1 MAASGEMGGRRT
13 AAWGGAGEADSEG
26 SGPIAASGVAASGG
40 GERAS
45 VQDDRPF
52 LDKFPSYE
60 SQVPEL

>member
-26 SGPIAASGVAASGG
+26 SGPIAASGGSGG
-40 GERAS
+40 AS
-45 VQDDRPF
+45 MQDDRPF

-60 SQVPEL
+60 SPVAEL